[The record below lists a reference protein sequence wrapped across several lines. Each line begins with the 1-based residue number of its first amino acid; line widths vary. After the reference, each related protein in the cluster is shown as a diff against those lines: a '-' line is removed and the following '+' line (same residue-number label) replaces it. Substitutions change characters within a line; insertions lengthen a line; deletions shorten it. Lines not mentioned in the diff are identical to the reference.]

1 MKTDLWEYKDPIIY
15 VSTRVA
21 TRQFIFCLLSY
32 PGFCGIISCLTW
44 SSGAGRGFKRSLSD
58 TDLVS
63 DLVTAA
69 TVGSGHQCL
78 CVVLIKIEIYALPAF
93 MGLGHC
99 GIAYSDLPPSLS
111 RQAGREADIINGSFS
126 SYPTSSTLSPRS
138 LQTEDQTVINS
149 LTAYSDPSDKAFSE

>member
-1 MKTDLWEYKDPIIY
+1 MIY
-15 VSTRVA
+15 VSTCVA
-21 TRQFIFCLLSY
+21 TSQFIFCGLRCQWKKHLLSY
-32 PGFCGIISCLTW
+32 PGFCGIISCQTW
-44 SSGAGRGFKRSLSD
+44 SSGAGRVRG
-58 TDLVS
+58 VYQMQIWW
-63 DLVTAA
+63 VTAA
-69 TVGSGHQCL
+69 TVGSGHQWL

-99 GIAYSDLPPSLS
+99 DIAYSDLPPSLS

-149 LTAYSDPSDKAFSE
+149 LTAYSNPSDKAFSK